1 MPAPLNTLLTTVR
14 YYTQADPYYF
24 TVDNR
29 PLVDLASSVL
39 LLANEIDRRTIAV
52 DITGAASCVIN
63 VAPSGWSIVTNGT
76 GDYTIT
82 HPIGNIN
89 YIATGTIFG
98 ASSGVFCVVAKTST
112 TIQIRTFNL
121 IGFATHLRFNLLV
134 TGYIP

>member
-1 MPAPLNTLLTTVR
+1 MPFNTSLTTVN
-14 YYTQADPYYF
+14 YYTQADPYYY

-29 PLVDLASSVL
+29 PLANLAARDVQLSDEL
-39 LLANEIDRRTIAV
+39 DRRTIAV
-52 DITGAASCVIN
+52 DITGAASCTIN
-63 VAPSGWSIVTNGT
+63 VAPAGWSVVTNGT

-82 HPIGNIN
+82 HPIGNAN

-121 IGFATHLRFNLLV
+121 VGFATHLRFNLLV